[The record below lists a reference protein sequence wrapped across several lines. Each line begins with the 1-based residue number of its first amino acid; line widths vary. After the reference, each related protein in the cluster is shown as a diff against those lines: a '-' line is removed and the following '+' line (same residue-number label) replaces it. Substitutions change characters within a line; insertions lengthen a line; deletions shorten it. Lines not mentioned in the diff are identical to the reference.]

1 MTSFRARAHVPL
13 TAITTITALLALAAC
28 APSGAADAPAPA
40 PTGAGALSVSD
51 PWVKAADGDMTAAFG
66 TLTNSSDAQVRVVSA
81 TSDAASS
88 VELHE
93 TATGADG
100 AMVMQEKEGG
110 ILLAPGATHELAPGG
125 DHLMLMGLTA
135 PVLPGQDV
143 TVTLTTEDG
152 STFELTAP
160 ARSFAGA
167 NEEYG
172 GGEHGAEHTEGQVEE
187 HAGMGRP

>member
-1 MTSFRARAHVPL
+1 MTSFRARAHAPL
-13 TAITTITALLALAAC
+13 TTITTITAFLALAAC

-40 PTGAGALSVSD
+40 PTGAAALSVAD

-66 TLTNSSDAQVRVVSA
+66 TLTNASDTEVRIVSA
-81 TSDAASS
+81 ASDAASS

-100 AMVMQEKEGG
+100 ATVMQEKEGG

-152 STFELTAP
+152 STFVLTAP

-172 GGEHGAEHTEGQVEE
+172 GGEHTEE
-187 HAGMGRP
+187 HAGTEHP